1 MGQYKVPSNVETED
15 KILGPLSVKQFIYVI
30 IGLMWGFIA
39 IRLIAPFNIVVG
51 IVIAA
56 PITLTMFALGFIQ
69 REGISFENYFTASVQ
84 YFMSPRKLVWHKDEH
99 VKSIK
104 EAPKVVKAP
113 EPSRDYSQGQLQK
126 LAFTLDTHGAY
137 KDDTIQLRD
146 DTSQVQQQ
154 ANRVIDAKSV
164 QPNELAQMATPAS
177 ALQPVSQ
184 TVPTDDVLDSQSGR
198 SNEVGQLLQNVEV
211 DVHRNA
217 IAKLQQDLAAIP
229 APTTSMPSTPPV
241 QKPVT
246 GDTKTQQE
254 VQDTLAQLASRD
266 NTPIDRLSRDA
277 IAATLQKGVSVQVK
291 KST

>member
-15 KILGPLSVKQFIYVI
+15 KILGPLSVKQFIYVV

-51 IVIAA
+51 LVIAA

-69 REGISFENYFTASVQ
+69 REGISFENYFTASIQ

-99 VKSIK
+99 IKSIK
-104 EAPKVVKAP
+104 EAPKVVVPP
-113 EPSRDYSQGQLQK
+113 ERARDFSQGQLQK

-137 KDDTIQLRD
+137 KDDSIQLRD

-177 ALQPVSQ
+177 ALRPFNQ
-184 TVPTDDVLDSQSGR
+184 TVPADDVLDSKSGR
-198 SNEVGQLLQNVEV
+198 SVEVGQMLQNVEV
-211 DVHRNA
+211 DVHRKA
-217 IAKLQQDLAAIP
+217 IAKLQQDLAAVP
-229 APTTSMPSTPPV
+229 NTTKSPVSPSV
-241 QKPVT
+241 QQPVT
-246 GDTKTQQE
+246 GNTKTQQDIDE
-254 VQDTLAQLASRD
+254 LASRN
-266 NTPIDRLSRDA
+266 NTPIQRLSRDA
-277 IAATLQKGVSVQVK
+277 MAATLQKGVTAQIKQS
-291 KST
+291 

>member
-15 KILGPLSVKQFIYVI
+15 KILGPLSVKQFIYVV

-51 IVIAA
+51 LVIAA

-69 REGISFENYFTASVQ
+69 REGISFENYFTASIQ

-104 EAPKVVKAP
+104 EAPKVIKAP
-113 EPSRDYSQGQLQK
+113 EQAREYSQGQLQK

-164 QPNELAQMATPAS
+164 QPNELAQMATPSS
-177 ALQPVSQ
+177 ALQPINQ
-184 TVPTDDVLDSQSGR
+184 TVPADDVLDSESSR
-198 SNEVGQLLQNVEV
+198 SAEVGQMLQNVEV
-211 DVHRNA
+211 DVHRKA
-217 IAKLQQDLAAIP
+217 IAKLQQGLAAVPNTSEPP
-229 APTTSMPSTPPV
+229 AAPPV
-241 QKPVT
+241 QQPVT
-246 GDTKTQQE
+246 GDTKTQRDIE
-254 VQDTLAQLASRD
+254 DLAARN
-266 NTPIDRLSRDA
+266 NTPIQRLSRDA
-277 IAATLQKGVSVQVK
+277 MAVTLQKGVAAQIKQV
-291 KST
+291 